1 MSLAQSIQVELVKMS
16 SNDNYDGS
24 FKVAII
30 GDIFVGKSSIIQRVL
45 GNGFNDSYNTTAG
58 FEFSILGAKINDKT
72 LKLQLW
78 DFSDKE
84 IYEAIAKSVLYN
96 SKLGILVYDITNKET
111 FEHIDIHLKKFKEET
126 KEENLILV
134 GNKLDLENKR
144 EVSTEEVEQKFKF
157 SLNSDFKKFIE
168 CSALSGDNIEE
179 IFKEAARILYKQI
192 GLNSRQS
199 KEYNKNEDLF
209 INETT
214 VEDYSQ
220 EIEKEKNKCKKCC
233 CCFE

>member
-1 MSLAQSIQVELVKMS
+1 MSLDQSIPVELVQLSTKDR
-16 SNDNYDGS
+16 NDGS
-24 FKVAII
+24 FKVSII
-30 GDIFVGKSSIIQRVL
+30 GDTLVGKSSIIQRVL
-45 GNGFNDSYNTTAG
+45 GKGFNDSNNPTTG
-58 FEFSILGAKINDKT
+58 FEFNILGAKINNKI

-78 DFSDKE
+78 DFSGQDDFE
-84 IYEAIAKSVLYN
+84 TITKSMLFN
-96 SKLGILVYDITNKET
+96 SKLAILVYDISNKET
-111 FEHIDIHLKKFKEET
+111 FEHIDIHLKKFKEAT
-126 KEENLILV
+126 QEENVILV
-134 GNKLDLENKR
+134 GNKSDLKGERK
-144 EVSTEEVEQKFKF
+144 VSTEDGEQKL

-179 IFKEAARILYKQI
+179 IFKEAARILYEQI

>member
-1 MSLAQSIQVELVKMS
+1 MSSDKSIQVELVEMLP
-16 SNDNYDGS
+16 NDYYDES
-24 FKVAII
+24 FKVSII
-30 GDIFVGKSSIIQRVL
+30 GDTLVGKSSIIKRVL
-45 GNGFNDSYNTTAG
+45 GKGFNGSYTKTIG
-58 FEFSILGAKINDKT
+58 FEFSTLGAKINDKI
-72 LKLQLW
+72 LKLQIW
-78 DFSDKE
+78 DFSGLHE
-84 IYEAIAKSVLYN
+84 IITSTLLSR
-96 SKLGILVYDITNKET
+96 SKLAILVYDITNKKT
-111 FEHIDIHLKKFKEET
+111 FENIDIHLQKFKEGNYNW
-126 KEENLILV
+126 ENIILV
-134 GNKLDLENKR
+134 GNKLDLEDKR
-144 EVSTEEVEQKFKF
+144 EVFTEEVEQKL
-157 SLNSDFKKFIE
+157 SVNNDFKKFIE
-168 CSALSGDNIEE
+168 CSAKNDDNIEE

>member
-1 MSLAQSIQVELVKMS
+1 MSLDHYIPVELVEMS

-78 DFSDKE
+78 DFSGQE
-84 IYEAIAKSVLYN
+84 IYETITKSMLFNY
-96 SKLGILVYDITNKET
+96 KLGILVYDITNKET
-111 FEHIDIHLKKFKEET
+111 FEHIDIHLKKFKEAT
-126 KEENLILV
+126 QEENIILV
-134 GNKLDLENKR
+134 GNKLDLKGESQ
-144 EVSTEEVEQKFKF
+144 VSTEDGEQKL

>member
-1 MSLAQSIQVELVKMS
+1 MSLDQSIPVELVQLSTKDR
-16 SNDNYDGS
+16 NDGS
-24 FKVAII
+24 FKVSII
-30 GDIFVGKSSIIQRVL
+30 GDTLVGKSSIIHRVL
-45 GNGFNDSYNTTAG
+45 GKGFNDSNNPTTG
-58 FEFSILGAKINDKT
+58 FEFNILGAKINNKI

-78 DFSDKE
+78 DFSGQDISE
-84 IYEAIAKSVLYN
+84 TITKSMLFN
-96 SKLGILVYDITNKET
+96 SKLAILVYDISNKET
-111 FEHIDIHLKKFKEET
+111 FEHIDIHLKKFKEAT
-126 KEENLILV
+126 QEENVILV
-134 GNKLDLENKR
+134 GNKSDLKGER
-144 EVSTEEVEQKFKF
+144 GVSTEDVEQKF

>member
-1 MSLAQSIQVELVKMS
+1 MSLDHYIPVELVEMS

-78 DFSDKE
+78 DFSGKK
-84 IYEAIAKSVLYN
+84 IFEALNKRVLHD

-111 FEHIDIHLKKFKEET
+111 FEHIDIHLKKFKEAT
-126 KEENLILV
+126 QEENIILV
-134 GNKLDLENKR
+134 GNKLDLKDKR
-144 EVSTEEVEQKFKF
+144 EVSTEDGEQKF

-199 KEYNKNEDLF
+199 KEYNKNVDLF

-214 VEDYSQ
+214 FEDYSQ
-220 EIEKEKNKCKKCC
+220 EIEKEKSKCKKCC

>member
-1 MSLAQSIQVELVKMS
+1 MSLDQSIPVELVQLSTKDR
-16 SNDNYDGS
+16 NDGS
-24 FKVAII
+24 FKVSII
-30 GDIFVGKSSIIQRVL
+30 GDTLVGKSSIIHRVL
-45 GNGFNDSYNTTAG
+45 GKGFNDSNNPTTG
-58 FEFSILGAKINDKT
+58 FEFNILGAKINNKI

-78 DFSDKE
+78 DFSGQD
-84 IYEAIAKSVLYN
+84 IYETITKSMLFN
-96 SKLGILVYDITNKET
+96 SKLAILVYDISNKET
-111 FEHIDIHLKKFKEET
+111 FEHIDIHLKKFKEAT
-126 KEENLILV
+126 QEENIILV
-134 GNKLDLENKR
+134 GNKSDLKGERK
-144 EVSTEEVEQKFKF
+144 VSTEDGEQKL

-179 IFKEAARILYKQI
+179 IFKEAARILYEQI

>member
-1 MSLAQSIQVELVKMS
+1 M
-16 SNDNYDGS
+16 
-24 FKVAII
+24 
-30 GDIFVGKSSIIQRVL
+30 
-45 GNGFNDSYNTTAG
+45 
-58 FEFSILGAKINDKT
+58 GAKINDKI
-72 LKLQLW
+72 LKLQIW
-78 DFSDKE
+78 DLSGQDVFE
-84 IYEAIAKSVLYN
+84 TLTKSMLSN
-96 SKLGILVYDITNKET
+96 SNLVILVYDITHKKT
-111 FEHIDIHLKKFKEET
+111 FENIDIHLQKFKEAT
-126 KEENLILV
+126 QKENVILV
-134 GNKLDLENKR
+134 GNKLDLQDKR
-144 EVSTEEVEQKFKF
+144 EVSAEEVEQKF

-220 EIEKEKNKCKKCC
+220 EIEKEKSKCKKCC

>member
-1 MSLAQSIQVELVKMS
+1 MSLDQSIPVELVQLSTKDR
-16 SNDNYDGS
+16 NDGS
-24 FKVAII
+24 FKVSII
-30 GDIFVGKSSIIQRVL
+30 GDTLVGKSSIIQRVL
-45 GNGFNDSYNTTAG
+45 GKGFNDSNNPTTG
-58 FEFSILGAKINDKT
+58 FEFNILGAKINNKK

-78 DFSDKE
+78 DFSGQDDLE
-84 IYEAIAKSVLYN
+84 TITKSMLFN
-96 SKLGILVYDITNKET
+96 SKLAILVYDISNKET
-111 FEHIDIHLKKFKEET
+111 FEHIDIHLKKFKEAT
-126 KEENLILV
+126 QEENIILV
-134 GNKLDLENKR
+134 GNKLDLKDKR
-144 EVSTEEVEQKFKF
+144 EVSTEDGEQKF

-179 IFKEAARILYKQI
+179 IFKEAAKILYKQI